1 MRIAFSGTGN
11 SGKSET
17 IKSFLYTWKQ
27 YKQPEKTY
35 RDILEEEKLD
45 HSTKT
50 SKDTQIK
57 ILESLIEQVEGY
69 TVDDFVVHDRCPLD
83 NIAYTMWCYDK
94 DKEGFTK
101 DFVGEQIALMKESMR
116 QLDIIFLCRFDPKLA
131 NDDPGPDM
139 FIGDSVKKID
149 KQFITEV
156 DNIFN
161 SILNQYMQ
169 NPEADIF
176 FPKGDSPVLIDL
188 PNSAQERIDLIQQ
201 YLGNDGTLIEDEPS
215 ILSNVDELEKLLLQQ
230 ENALE
235 AEKKEQELYKRFG
248 I

>member
-1 MRIAFSGTGN
+1 
-11 SGKSET
+11 
-17 IKSFLYTWKQ
+17 
-27 YKQPEKTY
+27 
-35 RDILEEEKLD
+35 
-45 HSTKT
+45 
-50 SKDTQIK
+50 
-57 ILESLIEQVEGY
+57 
-69 TVDDFVVHDRCPLD
+69 
-83 NIAYTMWCYDK
+83 MWCYDK
-94 DKEGFTK
+94 NKEDFTK
-101 DFVGEQIALMKESMR
+101 DFVGEQIALMRESMR
-116 QLDIIFLCRFDPKLA
+116 HLDIIFLCRFDPSLS
-131 NDDPGPDM
+131 NEDPGPDM
-139 FIGDSVKKID
+139 FIGDNIKKID
-149 KQFITEV
+149 KQYITEV

-230 ENALE
+230 ENALG